1 MQIYI
6 QQPISI
12 YQLTYSSSILLLL
25 KACFPSNLGSKMNL
39 PEKQKKKRY
48 IEKDITIHDL
58 NIFKFKSLLIWL
70 IRLSHLW
77 S

>member
-1 MQIYI
+1 MQIHI

-39 PEKQKKKRY
+39 PEKQKKKIYRKRY
-48 IEKDITIHDL
+48 YNTRPKY
-58 NIFKFKSLLIWL
+58 F
-70 IRLSHLW
+70 
-77 S
+77 